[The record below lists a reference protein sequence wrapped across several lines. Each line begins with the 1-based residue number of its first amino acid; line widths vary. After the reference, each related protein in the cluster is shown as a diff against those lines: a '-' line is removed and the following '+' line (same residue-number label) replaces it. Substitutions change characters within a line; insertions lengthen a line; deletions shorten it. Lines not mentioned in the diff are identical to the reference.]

1 VLAQLVQRGDERA
14 VRLAEAERA
23 KLAEQQIHAVADLR
37 LGDPHHAPG
46 APVRQPVQQ
55 HGGVQADLQRQW
67 RGAAKPG
74 RARRDQGGET
84 AGQPGQHVAGSDERG
99 QYDTGE
105 RTSRRA

>member
-1 VLAQLVQRGDERA
+1 VLVQLVQRGDERA

-55 HGGVQADLQRQW
+55 HGGDRVQADLQRQW

-74 RARRDQGGET
+74 RARRDQVGET
-84 AGQPGQHVAGSDERG
+84 GGQPGQHVGG
-99 QYDTGE
+99 P
-105 RTSRRA
+105 